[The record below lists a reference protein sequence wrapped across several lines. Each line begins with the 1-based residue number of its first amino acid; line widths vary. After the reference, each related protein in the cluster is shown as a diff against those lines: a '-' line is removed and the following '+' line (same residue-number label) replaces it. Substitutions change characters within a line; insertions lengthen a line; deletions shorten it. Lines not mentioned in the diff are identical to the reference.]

1 MQVRSKTR
9 IFDVPTPAEDDAINA
24 GALSDPDNPPLTDA
38 QLSQFK
44 RLRGQRGPRR
54 RRSNARSHFDSIP
67 KSSISTK
74 QQEAAG
80 KAGLT
85 TPL

>member
-38 QLSQFK
+38 QLINDALVGSVK
-44 RLRGQRGPRR
+44 
-54 RRSNARSHFDSIP
+54 A
-67 KSSISTK
+67 KKKT
-74 QQEAAG
+74 AA
-80 KAGLT
+80 
-85 TPL
+85 